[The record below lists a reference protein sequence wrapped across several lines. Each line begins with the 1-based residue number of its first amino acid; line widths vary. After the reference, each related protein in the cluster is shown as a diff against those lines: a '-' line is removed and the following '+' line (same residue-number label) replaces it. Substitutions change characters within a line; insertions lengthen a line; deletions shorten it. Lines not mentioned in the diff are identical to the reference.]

1 MDIPENPFYRI
12 NARAHHNRAKLT
24 ELADAQGLMGDPD
37 DAAGALSCLVN
48 PRKRVTAEVAWF
60 PGVPA
65 AQVDALLS
73 MLKTPP
79 LLLSSAK
86 NLPQPGMARANLLAA
101 GLRRLDTEDRT
112 PSSVAVWIM
121 EISTSFECAEPDTLT
136 LLINDDRV
144 VSGFPEITDISA
156 VRTELNERRRYFRS
170 VIMSALG
177 SMRESDRLETIMKV
191 VRSSTGDGTKLAPEV
206 VFDMVDLYE
215 VESKERLARREQKLR
230 FLIARVRDSAEQNQP
245 DPDIANLIGGLV
257 TDFRAWRHVVEPT
270 HICARVRGLK
280 STRDALLGEAAE
292 LESILSSLGR
302 RNLAETLSESL
313 KKVFADDWELS
324 YDPEKA
330 EKSQTVGGGPPEA
343 SGKTPAAA
351 RGKMRDYGG
360 ELILETDV
368 EIISRENLRISSEFI
383 EWQGRRWNVDS
394 ITRMRWGRIP
404 DTGQDAHSVISYR
417 VFWGDEVG
425 WASMDFVNGRLY
437 EKIVRGL
444 WKAVGLKLLRRILAG
459 LRDGNSYRFGAVMV
473 NDRGAELERH
483 DGADGGRVFCA
494 WTDIVIMDQ
503 SGSFRIGKS
512 DDSRF
517 WVDFRY
523 LEEDNIN
530 LLENAVRIREKHGT
544 PILSGLLQG

>member
-12 NARAHHNRAKLT
+12 NARAHHNRSKLMD
-24 ELADAQGLMGDPD
+24 LADTQGLVGDPD
-37 DAAGALSCLVN
+37 DAARVLSDLTN
-48 PRKRVTAEVAWF
+48 PRKRVAAEVAWF
-60 PGVPA
+60 PGVSPA
-65 AQVDALLS
+65 HVDALLS

-79 LLLSSAK
+79 ILLSSAK
-86 NLPQPGMARANLLAA
+86 DLPQPGIARANLLAA
-101 GLRRLDTEDRT
+101 GLRRLDAEDRT

-121 EISTSFECAEPDTLT
+121 EISTSLECAEPDTLM

-156 VRTELNERRRYFRS
+156 VRGELNERRRYFRS

-177 SMRESDRLETIMKV
+177 SLRESDRLEAIMKV
-191 VRSSTGDGTKLAPEV
+191 VRPSTEDGTKLAPAV

-215 VESKERLARREQKLR
+215 VESKASLAKQEQKLR
-230 FLIARVRDSAEQNQP
+230 FLIARVRDAAEQNQS
-245 DPDIANLIGGLV
+245 DADIANLIGGLV

-280 STRDALLGEAAE
+280 STRDAMLGAAAE
-292 LESILSSLGR
+292 LESMLSALGR
-302 RNLAETLSESL
+302 HNLADALSDSL

-324 YDPEKA
+324 YEPEKT
-330 EKSQTVGGGPPEA
+330 EKSQAAGVQPPEA
-343 SGKTPAAA
+343 TPETPAGA
-351 RGKMRDYGG
+351 REKASDYAE
-360 ELILETDV
+360 ELILETEV
-368 EIISRENLRISSEFI
+368 EIISREKLRISPEFI
-383 EWQGRRWNVDS
+383 EWQGRRWDAAS
-394 ITRMRWGRIP
+394 ITRMRWGWIP
-404 DTGQDAHSVISYR
+404 DRGNDAHSVISYR

-437 EKIVRGL
+437 EKIVRGM

-459 LRDGNSYRFGAVMV
+459 LRNGNSYRFGMV
-473 NDRGAELERH
+473 TANDMGIELERH

-494 WTDIVIMDQ
+494 WTDVVIMDQ
-503 SGSFRIGKS
+503 AGAFCIGKS
-512 DDSRF
+512 DDSRL

-544 PILSGLLQG
+544 PRLSGLLQG

>member
-1 MDIPENPFYRI
+1 MDIHENPFYRI
-12 NARAHHNRAKLT
+12 NARAHHNRVKLM
-24 ELADAQGLMGDPD
+24 ELADAQGLAADPD
-37 DAAGALSCLVN
+37 DAARALSDLAN
-48 PRKRVTAEVAWF
+48 PRKRVSAEVAWF
-60 PGVPA
+60 PGVSA
-65 AQVDALLS
+65 AHVDVLLS

-79 LLLSSAK
+79 ILLSSAK

-121 EISTSFECAEPDTLT
+121 EISTSFECAEPDTLM

-156 VRTELNERRRYFRS
+156 VRGELNDRRRYFRS

-177 SMRESDRLETIMKV
+177 LMRESDRLDAIMKV
-191 VRSSTGDGTKLAPEV
+191 VRSSTGDGTKLAPAV

-215 VESKERLARREQKLR
+215 VESKASLARQEQKLR
-230 FLIARVRDSAEQNQP
+230 FLIARVRDAAEQNQS
-245 DPDIANLIGGLV
+245 DSDIANLIGGLM

-280 STRDALLGEAAE
+280 STRDALLGAAAE

-302 RNLAETLSESL
+302 RDLAEALSESL

-324 YDPEKA
+324 YEPDKT
-330 EKSQTVGGGPPEA
+330 EKSQSAGGQPPETA
-343 SGKTPAAA
+343 RETPGTA
-351 RGKMRDYGG
+351 REKAPDYAG
-360 ELILETDV
+360 ELIFETDV
-368 EIISRENLRISSEFI
+368 EIISREKLRISSEFI
-383 EWQGRRWNVDS
+383 EWQGRRWDVGS

-404 DTGQDAHSVISYR
+404 DEGTDAHSVISYR

-425 WASMDFVNGRLY
+425 WASMDFVNGRVY

-444 WKAVGLKLLRRILAG
+444 WKAVGLKLLRGILAG
-459 LRDGNSYRFGAVMV
+459 LRDGNSYRFGMVMA
-473 NDRGAELERH
+473 NDRGIELERH

-494 WTDIVIMDQ
+494 WTDVVIMDQ
-503 SGSFRIGKS
+503 SGAFCIGKN
-512 DDSRF
+512 DDNRL

-544 PILSGLLQG
+544 PRLSGLLQA

>member
-12 NARAHHNRAKLT
+12 NARAHHNRAKLMD
-24 ELADAQGLMGDPD
+24 LADAQGLAGDS
-37 DAAGALSCLVN
+37 DAAARALSVLTN
-48 PRKRVTAEVAWF
+48 PRKRIAAEVAWF
-60 PGVPA
+60 PGVSA
-65 AQVDALLS
+65 SQVDPLLS

-79 LLLSSAK
+79 ILLSSAK
-86 NLPQPGMARANLLAA
+86 DIPRPGMARANLLTA
-101 GLRRLDTEDRT
+101 GLRRLDAEDRT

-121 EISTSFECAEPDTLT
+121 EISTSYECAEPDTLM

-156 VRTELNERRRYFRS
+156 VRGELNERRRYFRS

-177 SMRESDRLETIMKV
+177 LMRESDRLEAIMKV

-215 VESKERLARREQKLR
+215 VESKASLARQEQKLR
-230 FLIARVRDSAEQNQP
+230 FLMARVRDAAEQNQP

-257 TDFRAWRHVVEPT
+257 TDFRAWRHVVEPA
-270 HICARVRGLK
+270 HICARVRGLN
-280 STRDALLGEAAE
+280 STRDATLGAAAE
-292 LESILSSLGR
+292 LGSMLSALGR
-302 RNLAETLSESL
+302 RNLAETISESL

-324 YDPEKA
+324 YEPEKT
-330 EKSQTVGGGPPEA
+330 EKYQAGGVPPEA
-343 SGKTPAAA
+343 AREAPTAAREKTP
-351 RGKMRDYGG
+351 DDTG
-360 ELILETDV
+360 ELIFETDV
-368 EIISRENLRISSEFI
+368 EIISRENLRISSEFV
-383 EWQGRRWNVDS
+383 EWQGRRWNVGS

-404 DTGQDAHSVISYR
+404 DSGHDSHSVISYR

-425 WASMDFVNGRLY
+425 WASMDFVNGRLF

-459 LRDGNSYRFGAVMV
+459 LRDGNSYRFGAVMI
-473 NDRGAELERH
+473 NDRGTELERH
-483 DGADGGRVFCA
+483 DGAEGGRIFCA

-503 SGSFRIGKS
+503 AGTFCIGKS

-530 LLENAVRIREKHGT
+530 LLENAVRIREKHGV
-544 PILSGLLQG
+544 PRLSGLLQG

>member
-1 MDIPENPFYRI
+1 MDIPENPFHRI
-12 NARAHHNRAKLT
+12 NARAHHNRVKLMD
-24 ELADAQGLMGDPD
+24 LADTQGLVGDPD
-37 DAAGALSCLVN
+37 DTARALSDLTN
-48 PRKRVTAEVAWF
+48 PRKRIAAEVAWF
-60 PGVPA
+60 PGVSA
-65 AQVDALLS
+65 THVDALLS

-79 LLLSSAK
+79 ILLSSAK

-101 GLRRLDTEDRT
+101 GLRRLDAEDRT

-121 EISTSFECAEPDTLT
+121 EISTSFECAEPDTLM

-156 VRTELNERRRYFRS
+156 VRGEINERRRYFRS
-170 VIMSALG
+170 VIMAALG
-177 SMRESDRLETIMKV
+177 SMRESDRLEAIMKV
-191 VRSSTGDGTKLAPEV
+191 VRSSTGDGTKLAPAV

-215 VESKERLARREQKLR
+215 VESKAPLARQEQKLQ
-230 FLIARVRDSAEQNQP
+230 FLIARVRDAAEQNQS
-245 DPDIANLIGGLV
+245 DADIANLIGGLV

-280 STRDALLGEAAE
+280 STRDALLGAAAE
-292 LESILSSLGR
+292 LESMLSALGR

-324 YDPEKA
+324 YEPEKT
-330 EKSQTVGGGPPEA
+330 EKIQAAGGESPEA
-343 SGKTPAAA
+343 ARETPAAA
-351 RGKMRDYGG
+351 RDDAG
-360 ELILETDV
+360 ELIFETDV
-368 EIISRENLRISSEFI
+368 EIISREKLRISSEFI
-383 EWQGRRWNVDS
+383 EWQGRRWNVGS

-404 DTGQDAHSVISYR
+404 DEGSDTHSVITYR

-444 WKAVGLKLLRRILAG
+444 WKAVGLKLLRGILAG
-459 LRDGNSYRFGAVMV
+459 LRDGNSYRFGMITA
-473 NDRGAELERH
+473 NDRGIELERH
-483 DGADGGRVFCA
+483 DGAEGGRVFCA
-494 WTDIVIMDQ
+494 WTDVVIMDQ
-503 SGSFRIGKS
+503 AGAFCIGKS
-512 DDSRF
+512 DDSRL
-517 WVDFRY
+517 WVEFRY

-544 PILSGLLQG
+544 PRLSGLLQG